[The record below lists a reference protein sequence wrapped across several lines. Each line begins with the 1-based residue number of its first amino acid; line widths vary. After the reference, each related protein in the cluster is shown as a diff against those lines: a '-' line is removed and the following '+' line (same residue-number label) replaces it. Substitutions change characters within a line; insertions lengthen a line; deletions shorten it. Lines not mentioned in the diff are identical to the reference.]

1 MPYYCKA
8 FTEADAKVTP
18 SVKGKSFFLEPFFGW
33 SRQERF
39 FFVRKVDGGYELEG
53 ELYLIDKQDS
63 RKYINSLK
71 KELKQDKATV
81 EFRLLD
87 ENYRTVA
94 VCKMG
99 DSFEDLIK
107 KG

>member
-1 MPYYCKA
+1 MPKLHLLLK
-8 FTEADAKVTP
+8 EKV
-18 SVKGKSFFLEPFFGW
+18 SFLNHFSDGAGKSV
-33 SRQERF
+33 S

-87 ENYRTVA
+87 KNCRTVA